1 MFLKSAGCVLVCL
14 SLVLSTGV
22 LAAQDPTR
30 PPDARAPEK
39 EVAPPR
45 KITLGS
51 ILLAGDR
58 RVAVIEGT
66 ALEEGESYDGIHVH
80 RIHRNKVE
88 VTDQGQYRVLY
99 PETLPQ
105 VRKSQ

>member
-1 MFLKSAGCVLVCL
+1 MFVKKSGLVLVSL
-14 SLVLSTGV
+14 SFLLSTGA
-22 LAAQDPTR
+22 LAVQDPTR

-45 KITLGS
+45 EITLGS

-58 RVAVIEGT
+58 RVAVIEGA
-66 ALEEGESYDGIHVH
+66 ALEEGDSHDGIRVH

-88 VTDQGQYRVLY
+88 VTDRGQYRVLY